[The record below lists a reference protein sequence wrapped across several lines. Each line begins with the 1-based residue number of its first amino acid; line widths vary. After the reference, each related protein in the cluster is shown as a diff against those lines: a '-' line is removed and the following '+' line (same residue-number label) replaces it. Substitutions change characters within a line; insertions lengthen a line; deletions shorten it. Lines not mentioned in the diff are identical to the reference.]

1 MKRLLAY
8 LLLLNLLIIFVSA
21 CGPTT
26 PPPSS
31 TSTTSTLTVQ
41 LMATYGNGNV
51 TLDWQMVEGADT
63 YNIYYIED
71 PTGDT
76 YSSTNKPSSTTMQAG
91 TKISGVI
98 SAPYTI
104 TSLTNTK
111 VYWFSISAVNS
122 SGESDLSSPV
132 SATPNSA
139 TPPPAAPDNVRA
151 NAEDTQVTVT
161 WTPVTGIDHYI
172 LYCYWEEGL
181 TAGEGIVD
189 NIPQA
194 HSSQIVDW
202 TTIQWIAGSGVK
214 SSPNAGLVNGTTYYF
229 WIISDSIASDTCTSS
244 TCNTSFVVSATPST
258 TPPLL
263 APVLSISTTNP
274 PPIGN
279 GYVDLQWNS
288 VTGATSYNVYYGTA
302 QGVTKET
309 GVSPSS
315 ARGVTITSGEMS
327 SLTNCVT
334 YYFVVTAVNANG
346 ESAESNEVPAM
357 PTTGSCP

>member
-21 CGPTT
+21 CGTTT

-31 TSTTSTLTVQ
+31 TSSTSTLTVQ

-63 YNIYYIED
+63 YNIYYIAD

-91 TKISGVI
+91 TKVSGVI

-104 TSLTNTK
+104 TPLTNTK
-111 VYWFSISAVNS
+111 LYWFSISAVNY

-132 SATPNSA
+132 SATPSSA
-139 TPPPAAPDNVRA
+139 TPPPAIPDNVRA
-151 NAEDTQVTVT
+151 NAGDAQVTVT

-172 LYCYWEEGL
+172 LYCYWQEGL
-181 TAGEGIVD
+181 TAGEGVVD
-189 NIPQA
+189 IPQA
-194 HSSQIVDW
+194 QSSQIVDSA
-202 TTIQWIAGSGVK
+202 TTIEWIAGSGFGP
-214 SSPNAGLVNGTTYYF
+214 SSNTSPVNGMTYYF
-229 WIISDSIASDTCTSS
+229 WIISDTIASDNCTGS

-258 TPPLL
+258 TPPPF
-263 APVLSISTTNP
+263 APVLSISSTP
-274 PPIGN
+274 SPIGN
-279 GYVDLQWNS
+279 QYVDLQWNS

-302 QGVTKET
+302 QGVTKEA

-315 ARGVTITSGEMS
+315 ARGVTVTSGEMS
-327 SLTNCVT
+327 NLTNCVT

-346 ESAESNEVPAM
+346 ESAESNEVAAM